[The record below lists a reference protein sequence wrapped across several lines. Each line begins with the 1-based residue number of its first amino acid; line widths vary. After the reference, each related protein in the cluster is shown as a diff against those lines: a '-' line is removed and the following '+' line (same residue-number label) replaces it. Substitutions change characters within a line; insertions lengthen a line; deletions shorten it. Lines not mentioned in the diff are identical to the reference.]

1 MISLH
6 VIGNFPF
13 PIDPQ
18 YEINLYTD
26 FIFAKIKIN
35 NELLLN

>member
-18 YEINLYTD
+18 YEIDSHN
-26 FIFAKIKIN
+26 IKIIKY
-35 NELLLN
+35 